1 MLKQLFLIPAPV
13 TYRDNARLSSES
25 QLTTSFAHELSRIV
39 PQEALPPAY
48 VHSEYAIDG
57 LSPMAVVVPESREQ
71 VADIIRWAADSGVTV
86 FPRGGGTKTVLG
98 NPPDSV
104 GLVLDLS
111 RLNRVIDYQPGDMTV
126 TVEAGITIDALQ
138 RELASARQFVPLES
152 PLAGR
157 ATVGGTLATAFT
169 GPTAHTYGPPRDWL
183 IGIGVVG
190 ADGVPTKA
198 GGRVVKNVTGYD
210 LNKLYTGSMGT
221 LGVIVEASFKVSPLQ
236 PEEYALVAPFDSM
249 EEAVGAGRDAL
260 DLSAGP
266 VCYLAV
272 TGGLARHFLATH
284 PASPLGQAL
293 GERLGGLGICFFTGR
308 AAAVQRRMED
318 TSAAL
323 LNAGAADA
331 VAIDG
336 VSPSSAKQ
344 WATDLGWQEDS
355 LPTLAARITAP
366 RRIIPVVARTC
377 LGIGLEES
385 PPEMLVDPGFGTVR
399 MLYWGE
405 AEEEGIVET
414 IGEVR
419 QAARQHGGTAVVE
432 ICHPSIKVNLDVWG
446 EEPSGMELMRRIKER
461 FDPQRLLN
469 RGRFIGRL

>member
-1 MLKQLFLIPAPV
+1 M
-13 TYRDNARLSSES
+13 
-25 QLTTSFAHELSRIV
+25 TTSYAYELSRIV
-39 PQEALPPAY
+39 PPGALPPAY

-57 LSPMAVVVPESREQ
+57 LSPMAVVVPENREQ
-71 VADIIRWAADSGVTV
+71 VTDVMRWAADSGITV
-86 FPRGGGTKTVLG
+86 FPRGGGTKTMLG

-111 RLNRVIDYQPGDMTV
+111 RLNRVVDYQPGDMTV
-126 TVEAGITIDALQ
+126 TVEAGITLDALQ
-138 RELASARQFVPLES
+138 RELSTARQFVPLES
-152 PLAGR
+152 PLIGR
-157 ATVGGTLATAFT
+157 ATVGGTLATAYA
-169 GPTAHTYGPPRDWL
+169 GPMAHAYGPPRDWL

-190 ADGVPTKA
+190 PDGLSTKA

-210 LNKLYTGSMGT
+210 LNKLYTGSLGT

-249 EEAVGAGRDAL
+249 EEAVAAGRQAL

-266 VCYLAV
+266 LSYLAV

-284 PASPLGQAL
+284 PGSPLGQAL
-293 GERLGGLGICFFTGR
+293 GERLGGLALCFFAGR

-323 LNAGAADA
+323 LNAGAVDA

-336 VSPSSAKQ
+336 VSPSSARQ

-355 LPTLAARITAP
+355 LPALAMRIMAP
-366 RRIIPVVARTC
+366 RRIIPVLAETC
-377 LGIGLEES
+377 LGIGLLES
-385 PPEMLVDPGFGTVR
+385 PSEMLADPGFGSVR
-399 MLYWGE
+399 LLFWGE
-405 AEEEGIVET
+405 ADEEGIVKT
-414 IGEVR
+414 ISDVR
-419 QAARQHGGTAVVE
+419 LAARQHGGTVLVE
-432 ICHPSIKVNLDVWG
+432 ICHPSIKVNMDVWG
-446 EEPSGMELMRRIKER
+446 EEPSGMEIMKRIKDQ